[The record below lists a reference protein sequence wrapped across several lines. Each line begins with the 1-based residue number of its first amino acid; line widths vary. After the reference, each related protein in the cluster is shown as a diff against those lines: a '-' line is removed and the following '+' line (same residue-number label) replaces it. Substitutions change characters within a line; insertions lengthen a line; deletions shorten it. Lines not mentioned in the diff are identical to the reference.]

1 MTLLSSPDDWKNALE
16 EQSYLASDNIA
27 SMLHLAVHLNR
38 PLLLEGPAGTGK
50 TSLAKAVAGALE
62 RELIR
67 LQCFEGMDSTNALY
81 DWNYHKQFTAL
92 SQSQDVDV
100 FSSDYLL
107 RRPLLQALQSRR
119 GAVLLIDEVDRADE
133 AFEALLL
140 EYLGEWQISVPEW
153 KTVTARVQPITLLT
167 SNRSRPL
174 SDALRRR
181 CLYIHLGYPSVEQE
195 LQVVQANHQAKR
207 VDGEYVDD
215 ENSDMRRIVEAV
227 HTLRTWPL
235 SKVPG
240 VAETID
246 WCAAWEVSGGR
257 FEQTWIEQTL
267 GCVIK
272 DELDLAWVKERLD
285 ALVAGFT

>member
-1 MTLLSSPDDWKNALE
+1 
-16 EQSYLASDNIA
+16 
-27 SMLHLAVHLNR
+27 MLHLAFQLGR

-50 TSLAKAVAGALE
+50 TSLAKAVSSVLD
-62 RELIR
+62 REFLR

-107 RRPLLQALQSRR
+107 KRPLLQALQSRQ

-140 EYLGEWQISVPEW
+140 EYLGEWQVSVPEW
-153 KTVTARVQPITLLT
+153 KTVTARVQPVTLLT

-181 CLYIHLGYPSVEQE
+181 CLYIHLGYPDVEQE
-195 LQVVQANHQAKR
+195 LRVVQAKQSNI
-207 VDGEYVDD
+207 
-215 ENSDMRRIVEAV
+215 SDADATRIVEVV
-227 HTLRTWPL
+227 HTLRAWPL
-235 SKVPG
+235 SKLPG

-246 WCAAWEVSGGR
+246 WCAAWEITDGHWDAAWV
-257 FEQTWIEQTL
+257 EQTL
-267 GCVIK
+267 GCVVK
-272 DELDLAWVKERLD
+272 DELDLAWVKDRLD
-285 ALVAGFT
+285 ALIAGFT